1 MKMTL
6 FEILNFNKE
15 LLNRLVSLGF
25 KTDDCRYI
33 ELYADYRRMLNMG
46 DKVTYIVS
54 ALSDRYKVSERKV
67 YNIIKKF
74 ETNCTAG
81 AV

>member
-1 MKMTL
+1 MTL

-15 LLNRLVSLGF
+15 IFDRLISIGF
-25 KTDDCRYI
+25 KLEDCKYI
-33 ELYADYRRMLNMG
+33 SLYADYEKMYKNG
-46 DKVTYIVS
+46 EKVTYIVS
-54 ALSDRYKVSERKV
+54 LLSERYKVSERKV
-67 YNIIKKF
+67 YKIIKKF